1 MGIGQAKPSAANLKL
16 VDRSLVHLEK
26 RIDDV
31 LIQVDKFVFHADF
44 IILDFETYENVPIL
58 LERPFLAT
66 WRTLIDVYKGNLI
79 LRTIC
84 MQLYQRFLNFQGTS
98 VWFLQAFTT
107 NIESDSNQSWVQ
119 LCWLAISMALMVAD
133 NSTK

>member
-1 MGIGQAKPSAANLKL
+1 MGIGQAKPSVVNLKL

-44 IILDFETYENVPIL
+44 IILDFEAYENVPIL
-58 LERPFLAT
+58 LGRPFLAT

-79 LRTIC
+79 MRMNDQQIKFNIPKA
-84 MQLYQRFLNFQGTS
+84 M
-98 VWFLQAFTT
+98 AFTE
-107 NIESDSNQSWVQ
+107 NLLHLNASVKILILICHIDLV
-119 LCWLAISMALMVAD
+119 
-133 NSTK
+133 